1 MLIENKKKKKKG
13 PRTKAAD
20 VCDLDVVNV
29 YLSRRTCVIRQLKL
43 FFQCG
48 GVRSRIRAK
57 QIL

>member
-1 MLIENKKKKKKG
+1 MLIENKKKKKG

-57 QIL
+57 QIF